1 MGTVTMADTITPKEK
16 NPYQPRINSIR
27 KVIYAEEKRLRAKYP
42 ILDHQ
47 DALGLAWFFGSL
59 GLMAITGYLYLTD
72 VLAWYLVIPL
82 MAMYISV
89 LHELEHDL
97 IHELYFKEQKWIQ
110 NLMFATIW
118 ISKVNANPWWR
129 KPMHLKH
136 HKTSGQVDDIE
147 ERLIGLGQ
155 PLGLVRFL
163 ITINPIGSYLV
174 MNQVGRDS
182 ERMGSV
188 PGVSM
193 MRVSALNLPVILPGN
208 ACLIALFF
216 PSYVPAFWY
225 SVAWA
230 VCVLLYFPNMLRQS
244 SLQLFC
250 FNFGATHII
259 HHYVTRQPFYLR
271 QMAADG
277 VMDEF
282 RKQGF
287 RFNDLDI
294 YKRAHRYS
302 KDGKPLKLAVG
313 A

>member
-1 MGTVTMADTITPKEK
+1 MGDFFTMADTITPKEK

-59 GLMAITGYLYLTD
+59 GLMAIAGYLYLTD

-97 IHELYFKEQKWIQ
+97 IHELYFKEQKWVQ
-110 NLMFATIW
+110 NLMFAMIW
-118 ISKVNANPWWR
+118 VSKVNANPWWR

-174 MNQVGRDS
+174 MNQVAKDS
-182 ERMGSV
+182 AALKSEPLLDIIKTSL
-188 PGVSM
+188 
-193 MRVSALNLPVILPGN
+193 LNLPVLLPSYLALLAIL
-208 ACLIALFF
+208 F
-216 PSYVPAFWY
+216 PSFV
-225 SVAWA
+225 
-230 VCVLLYFPNMLRQS
+230 
-244 SLQLFC
+244 
-250 FNFGATHII
+250 
-259 HHYVTRQPFYLR
+259 
-271 QMAADG
+271 
-277 VMDEF
+277 
-282 RKQGF
+282 
-287 RFNDLDI
+287 
-294 YKRAHRYS
+294 
-302 KDGKPLKLAVG
+302 
-313 A
+313 